1 MNIALLLILADA
13 VLVAHTAL
21 ALFLGLGLALIWL
34 GGWLGWGFVR
44 NRRFRVL
51 HLAGMAVVAL
61 ESVLGIACPLTEV
74 EFALRMAARLGEAA
88 ALYRGGFIA
97 HWLGKILYY
106 DFDERVFLAL
116 YLAAL
121 GLTLLAWRVV
131 GPRGKATRRGR
142 ATHKGKG

>member
-1 MNIALLLILADA
+1 MFTQMRALLFLADV
-13 VLVAHTAL
+13 VLVLHTAL
-21 ALFLGLGLALIWL
+21 ALFLAFGLAAIWL

-44 NRRFRVL
+44 NRRFRIV

-61 ESVLGIACPLTEV
+61 ESVLGLTCPLTEV
-74 EFALRMAARLGEAA
+74 ESALRVAARLGKAA

-97 HWLGKILYY
+97 HWLGRILYY

-121 GLTLLAWRVV
+121 GLTLLAWRKVRV
-131 GPRGKATRRGR
+131 RR
-142 ATHKGKG
+142 

>member
-1 MNIALLLILADA
+1 MLTDASTLLILADV

-21 ALFLGLGLALIWL
+21 ALFLAFGLAAIWL

-44 NRRFRVL
+44 GRGFRL
-51 HLAGMAVVAL
+51 THLAGMAVVAL
-61 ESVLGIACPLTEV
+61 ESVLGIACPLTDMES
-74 EFALRMAARLGEAA
+74 ALRGSANAVPDGAP
-88 ALYRGGFIA
+88 YRGGFIA

-116 YLAAL
+116 YVAAL

-131 GPRGKATRRGR
+131 RVRGNGKARVL
-142 ATHKGKG
+142 

>member
-1 MNIALLLILADA
+1 MLTQVKALLFLADV

-21 ALFLGLGLALIWL
+21 ALFLGLGLAAIWL

-44 NRRFRVL
+44 GRRFRIL

-61 ESVLGIACPLTEV
+61 ESVLGLGCPLTDV
-74 EFALRMAARLGEAA
+74 ESALRGFANAATDG
-88 ALYRGGFIA
+88 ALYRAGFIA

-116 YLAAL
+116 YVAAL
-121 GLTLLAWRVV
+121 GLTLLAWLVV
-131 GPRGKATRRGR
+131 KPRGKATRRGR
-142 ATHKGKG
+142 A

>member
-1 MNIALLLILADA
+1 MLTQVKALLILADV

-21 ALFLGLGLALIWL
+21 ALFLGVGLAAIWL

-44 NRRFRVL
+44 GRKFRIL

-61 ESVLGIACPLTEV
+61 ESVLGLTCPLTDV
-74 EFALRMAARLGEAA
+74 ESALRGLARGATDE

-106 DFDERVFLAL
+106 DFDARVFLAL
-116 YLAAL
+116 YVALL
-121 GLTLLAWRVV
+121 GLTLLAWLVV
-131 GPRGKATRRGR
+131 SPVRKTVRKTARRGR
-142 ATHKGKG
+142 A